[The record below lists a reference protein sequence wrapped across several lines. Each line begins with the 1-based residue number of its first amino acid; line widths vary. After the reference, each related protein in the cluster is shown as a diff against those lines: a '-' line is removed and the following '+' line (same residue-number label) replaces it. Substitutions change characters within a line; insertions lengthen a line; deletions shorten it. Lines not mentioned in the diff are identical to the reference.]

1 MQNLTPR
8 HFSMERSSSETEG
21 LSEASS
27 PFSAYKSNDLD
38 FVWQKA
44 QSALSSGLSNPLS
57 VDELGPWI
65 ARFNADE
72 IDELV
77 IPKRTLVRRRAN
89 HEDLSREEQDKAL
102 RLARIISEADRVF
115 GDKKIADRWLRQPLA
130 SFAGQKPLQ
139 LLKTEHGALAVDEVL
154 GQIDH
159 GIFG

>member
-1 MQNLTPR
+1 MKNHTPR
-8 HFSMERSSSETEG
+8 HFSTERSSSEVEG
-21 LSEASS
+21 LSEASAS
-27 PFSAYKSNDLD
+27 YQSFKLSDLNN
-38 FVWQKA
+38 VWHKA
-44 QSALSSGLSNPLS
+44 QSELASGLSNPLS

-65 ARFNADE
+65 ARFSANE

-89 HEDLSREEQDKAL
+89 HEDLSREEQDKAF
-102 RLARIISEADRVF
+102 RLARITSEADRVF

-139 LLKTEHGALAVDEVL
+139 LLKTEHGALAIDEVL

-159 GIFG
+159 GIFN

>member
-1 MQNLTPR
+1 MQNFTSR
-8 HFSMERSSSETEG
+8 HYSTERSSSEAEG

-27 PFSAYKSNDLD
+27 SFSSYKLNDLNAA
-38 FVWQKA
+38 WHKA
-44 QSALSSGLSNPLS
+44 QSELANGLPNPLS
-57 VDELGPWI
+57 VDELGPWV
-65 ARFNADE
+65 ARLSADE

-89 HEDLSREEQDKAL
+89 HEDLSREERDKAF

-130 SFAGQKPLQ
+130 SFAGQNPLQ
-139 LLKTEHGALAVDEVL
+139 LLKSEHGALAVDEVL

-159 GIFG
+159 GIFS